1 MLFLFFKESTLA
13 LLLLY
18 IWHCLFLEPYLV
30 IQDPMNENVIH
41 SKKNILSRNKQN
53 MISTLYFIANS
64 KFYSSYFFL
73 SVLILLTRS
82 KNEVRNTENV
92 LFIMYECLSNNQKD
106 GTKTK
111 LLNKIRGNVLRKIC
125 YNKKLLIKLTCFNI

>member
-1 MLFLFFKESTLA
+1 
-13 LLLLY
+13 
-18 IWHCLFLEPYLV
+18 
-30 IQDPMNENVIH
+30 MNENVIH

-53 MISTLYFIANS
+53 TISTLYFIANS
-64 KFYSSYFFL
+64 KFYSSYFSL
-73 SVLILLTRS
+73 GVLILLTRS